1 MVVVDDSRWKWK
13 VEFEQEGKGN
23 EKRDLQFDSKFVY
36 SFDGHRELK
45 GRRAGRRVAGEIEE
59 SENKGMR

>member
-1 MVVVDDSRWKWK
+1 

-36 SFDGHRELK
+36 FFDGHRELK
-45 GRRAGRRVAGEIEE
+45 GRRAGRRVAGQIEE